1 MFVSHPRRAVA
12 RRRSRTKDSD
22 IAGPQPSRCHGAMN
36 KRSPWYDPNTEK
48 SRLLAALEQT
58 RHFCCMAAE
67 TLPYTRA
74 RGSYAAMEAI
84 KQAIDDWAE
93 CEMGHRGYF
102 WGRPP
107 SAGCKQS

>member
-102 WGRPP
+102 WGRPQ
-107 SAGCKQS
+107 SAGC